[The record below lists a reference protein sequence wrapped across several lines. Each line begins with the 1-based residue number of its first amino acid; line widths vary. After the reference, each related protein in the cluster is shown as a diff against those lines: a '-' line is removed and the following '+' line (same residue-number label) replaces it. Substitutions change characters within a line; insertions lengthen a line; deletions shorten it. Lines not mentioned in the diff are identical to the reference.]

1 MYFFIHIR
9 IGSERGSFSRF
20 VPTYVY
26 MYTWIDIYTYFYIYV
41 YINVYSIYA
50 HIYILYMYI
59 YTYKYTYIHIYIY
72 IKKESFECR
81 AHAALKFLS
90 KYTSVH
96 MHAYILIYPRIDREP
111 AHFLRA
117 APTYYVYIYLCTC
130 IHMYLYIKRKLFG
143 MQYPHIM
150 YTCIYIYIYVYIH
163 LYIYICI
170 YKDKAFC
177 VQYPPASTGC
187 RRIIGCLIFTG
198 HFLQKSPIISGSF
211 AKNDLQLKTSYASSP
226 PCTTVFNA
234 W

>member
-1 MYFFIHIR
+1 
-9 IGSERGSFSRF
+9 
-20 VPTYVY
+20 
-26 MYTWIDIYTYFYIYV
+26 
-41 YINVYSIYA
+41 
-50 HIYILYMYI
+50 MYI

-211 AKNDLQLKTSYASSP
+211 AKNDLQLKASYKSSP
-226 PCTTVFNA
+226 TCMLEGAKVSELTFGIVLLPDKIRPRPSALSSLRSTMRTLPVPSSRYDTSFPA
-234 W
+234 MSL